1 MKSTTV
7 QATTEKN
14 EKKDVLCFKE
24 THILMDDNKVQ
35 PCMKKRRCNI
45 PPILDILM
53 TLTFLN
59 ISWMMQVNDIC
70 WRHVSHVVNVF
81 LAFLIIITTTTTKH
95 KQQRKHYTMCHKCHQ
110 CALD

>member
-45 PPILDILM
+45 PPILDILT
-53 TLTFLN
+53 TLTFSN

-81 LAFLIIITTTTTKH
+81 FSVFNNNNNNNKAQAAKKTLYNVSQMPSVCT
-95 KQQRKHYTMCHKCHQ
+95 
-110 CALD
+110 